1 MPNEIKDSV
10 KIIVSRTFIATRGA
24 DVIVDGSVD
33 IDAVTMN
40 IIWLTADNV
49 TGRIVRSAIY
59 RELKHVK

>member
-10 KIIVSRTFIATRGA
+10 TIIMSRTFIATRG
-24 DVIVDGSVD
+24 VVVDGCVD

-40 IIWLTADNV
+40 IIWLTADRV